1 LLSLHSYLIYCGLYA
16 IAIAIPGPGVVAIIA
31 RALQSGFRATIPAA
45 IGTAVGDWALM
56 SLSALGLSVLAES
69 MGRLFMIVKIA
80 GAAYLFYLGYK
91 YWIAKI
97 DDQPSGVVPNTARQ
111 GFLSQLSLTLG
122 NPKAIAFFVALLP
135 SVVDLNHLSFVGYWQ
150 LSLDVRADTRH
161 YACICRFGS
170 SSSHLVNKSAC
181 AKGNQQDG
189 RSCNGGCRDWSCR
202 KLTANRIVTYPMPPV
217 VSGSY
222 NGAAVRLCI

>member
-1 LLSLHSYLIYCGLYA
+1 MLSLHAYLIYCGLYA

-56 SLSALGLSVLAES
+56 SLSTLGLSVLAES
-69 MGRLFMIVKIA
+69 MGRFFLIVKIA

-91 YWIAKI
+91 YWIAEI
-97 DDQPSGVVPNTARQ
+97 DDQPSGVVSDTARQ

-150 LSLDVRADTRH
+150 LSLATFVLIPGITLAYAGLAARVRTLLTSRRAQKG
-161 YACICRFGS
+161 I
-170 SSSHLVNKSAC
+170 NK
-181 AKGNQQDG
+181 
-189 RSCNGGCRDWSCR
+189 
-202 KLTANRIVTYPMPPV
+202 T
-217 VSGSY
+217 
-222 NGAAVRLCI
+222 AAVVMVAAGIGVAAS

>member
-1 LLSLHSYLIYCGLYA
+1 LVSLHSYLIYCGLYA

-150 LSLDVRADTRH
+150 LSLATFVLIPGITLAYAGLAAQVRTLLTSRRAQKG
-161 YACICRFGS
+161 I
-170 SSSHLVNKSAC
+170 NK
-181 AKGNQQDG
+181 
-189 RSCNGGCRDWSCR
+189 
-202 KLTANRIVTYPMPPV
+202 M
-217 VSGSY
+217 
-222 NGAAVRLCI
+222 AAVVMVAAGIGVAAS